1 MACMSQLPTLSVSEI
16 TSERLVLR
24 KAREGDRAGLIELQT
39 DPPVRAYLGGPR
51 ARTDVEQYLDAVGI
65 ANVAAAAGVYIIA
78 DRKTDLLLGTLQ
90 LTRRSAEEPGHLTE
104 NGEELELGYLLRH
117 EVWGSGYAFE
127 AATCALH
134 AAAAELPDQPVLIVT
149 QTANERSLKLATRL
163 GFRPVSTF
171 EAFGAQQTLATA
183 ALHAFAGAPRE

>member
-1 MACMSQLPTLSVSEI
+1 MSQLPTLSVSEI
-16 TSERLVLR
+16 TSERVVLR
-24 KAREGDRAGLIELQT
+24 KAREGDRAGLIDLQT

-90 LTRRSAEEPGHLTE
+90 LTRRSGEEPGHLTE
-104 NGEELELGYLLRH
+104 DGEELELGYLLRH
-117 EVWGSGYAFE
+117 EMWGSGFAFE
-127 AATCALH
+127 AATCALRT
-134 AAAAELPDQPVLIVT
+134 AAAELPDQPVLIVT

-183 ALHAFAGAPRE
+183 ALHAFADPRPE